1 MGADVSSFRMR
12 CDHLVPSKEGRSSGN
27 FWNCPC
33 ERWSVVLTHNGCR
46 CFASSLIVC
55 GAEGLGIAC
64 DLTKLGTYQS
74 LVDVKILFEGL
85 RSGFQLLYLTYLNSH
100 LPFL

>member
-1 MGADVSSFRMR
+1 M
-12 CDHLVPSKEGRSSGN
+12 
-27 FWNCPC
+27 
-33 ERWSVVLTHNGCR
+33 
-46 CFASSLIVC
+46 C